1 MLPKTPRQ
9 FGRLRLDRDSVTP
22 AYIQIADGLRSLI
35 ESGELAE
42 GAALP
47 SERELCE
54 HFGVSRMT
62 VRQARDVLEQGDL
75 IRSERGRGTFVQ
87 ARRIQK
93 SQQEFRS
100 FSEEMTRRG
109 GVVSSR
115 LVEWKVCPPDAKAQE
130 FFGASRSE
138 TVYHI
143 ERIRLVDNIPMVLEA
158 VQILVSKC
166 PDLARF
172 DLEKDS
178 LYRILEQEYGINLV
192 RSVEEIGAVAAA
204 AKANHR
210 LFDIRAGIDD
220 THREVRDRRTA
231 WIKSP
236 AADYAKC
243 ALAHGKMRQHECSDR
258 RKPQ

>member
-1 MLPKTPRQ
+1 MKTSRQ
-9 FGRLRLDRDSVTP
+9 FGRLRLDRDSVRP
-22 AYIQIADGLRSLI
+22 AYVQIADGLRSLI
-35 ESGELAE
+35 ESGDLAE
-42 GAALP
+42 GATLP
-47 SERELCE
+47 SERELCQ

-109 GVVSSR
+109 GVVTSR

-130 FFGASRSE
+130 FFGVSRSE
-138 TVYHI
+138 TVYRI
-143 ERIRLVDNIPMVLEA
+143 ERIRLVDDIPMVLEA

-204 AKANHR
+204 AKV
-210 LFDIRAGIDD
+210 RALLGLPRS
-220 THREVRDRRTA
+220 TPLLEVHRRTYSA
-231 WIKSP
+231 GDQPIEYACSSIRGDRYRAVVHSSRCKP
-236 AADYAKC
+236 A
-243 ALAHGKMRQHECSDR
+243 G
-258 RKPQ
+258 